1 MLKAIQAELYK
12 LFKNRTFKVL
22 ICVAVLLS
30 TLTVV
35 MCSSVFEK
43 ILNDSLGNMPQD
55 QKEVLM
61 EQLTSMSESEAIVTP
76 GQLGIQLQAKDMM
89 NPTSIEVYHASF
101 GSGVIEIIIGI
112 LVGALIAKEYSQG
125 TIKNFLAYGKRR
137 EEFYLAKFVSMV
149 IAVTIILAVM
159 TILPTI
165 VVTLMNG
172 WGKAFEISQLL
183 GMIKTFVASV
193 IAGSAVAAL
202 AMIIAT
208 LVKSNGATIGITVAI
223 FIGIPTLAGF
233 LYGIYPWFDRV
244 YEVLPFY
251 NSALAT
257 SIKAGNGDLLR
268 SVIIS
273 LVTIAISLFVGIK
286 IFKLEKNIKLG
297 FGIVIFIL
305 GIISFII
312 LPNKVGMQISVSGK
326 LQNYMPKIIA
336 VIIPIGLYG
345 LGFLPN
351 GNGKSAEI
359 KRNIILSLL
368 AIVIQI
374 FTLVSNL

>member
-172 WGKAFEISQLL
+172 WGQAFEISQLL

-223 FIGIPTLAGF
+223 FIGIPTLARF

-257 SIKAGNGDLLR
+257 SIKAGNGDLLI

-286 IFKLEKNIKLG
+286 IFKSQDIK
-297 FGIVIFIL
+297 
-305 GIISFII
+305 
-312 LPNKVGMQISVSGK
+312 
-326 LQNYMPKIIA
+326 
-336 VIIPIGLYG
+336 
-345 LGFLPN
+345 
-351 GNGKSAEI
+351 
-359 KRNIILSLL
+359 
-368 AIVIQI
+368 
-374 FTLVSNL
+374 

>member
-61 EQLTSMSESEAIVTP
+61 EQLTSMSESEAIVRP

-172 WGKAFEISQLL
+172 WGQSFEISQLL

-286 IFKLEKNIKLG
+286 IFKSQDIK
-297 FGIVIFIL
+297 
-305 GIISFII
+305 
-312 LPNKVGMQISVSGK
+312 
-326 LQNYMPKIIA
+326 
-336 VIIPIGLYG
+336 
-345 LGFLPN
+345 
-351 GNGKSAEI
+351 
-359 KRNIILSLL
+359 
-368 AIVIQI
+368 
-374 FTLVSNL
+374 

>member
-165 VVTLMNG
+165 VLTLMNG
-172 WGKAFEISQLL
+172 WGQAFEISQLL

-193 IAGSAVAAL
+193 IAGSALSAL

-223 FIGIPTLAGF
+223 FIGIPTLARF
-233 LYGIYPWFDRV
+233 LYGIYSWFDRV

-286 IFKLEKNIKLG
+286 IFKSQDIK
-297 FGIVIFIL
+297 
-305 GIISFII
+305 
-312 LPNKVGMQISVSGK
+312 
-326 LQNYMPKIIA
+326 
-336 VIIPIGLYG
+336 
-345 LGFLPN
+345 
-351 GNGKSAEI
+351 
-359 KRNIILSLL
+359 
-368 AIVIQI
+368 
-374 FTLVSNL
+374 

>member
-172 WGKAFEISQLL
+172 WGKAFEISQLF

-286 IFKLEKNIKLG
+286 IFKSQDIK
-297 FGIVIFIL
+297 
-305 GIISFII
+305 
-312 LPNKVGMQISVSGK
+312 
-326 LQNYMPKIIA
+326 
-336 VIIPIGLYG
+336 
-345 LGFLPN
+345 
-351 GNGKSAEI
+351 
-359 KRNIILSLL
+359 
-368 AIVIQI
+368 
-374 FTLVSNL
+374 

>member
-1 MLKAIQAELYK
+1 MLKAIQVELYK

-172 WGKAFEISQLL
+172 WGQAFEISQLL

-233 LYGIYPWFDRV
+233 LYGIYSWFDRV

-268 SVIIS
+268 TVIIS

-286 IFKLEKNIKLG
+286 IFKSQDIK
-297 FGIVIFIL
+297 
-305 GIISFII
+305 
-312 LPNKVGMQISVSGK
+312 
-326 LQNYMPKIIA
+326 
-336 VIIPIGLYG
+336 
-345 LGFLPN
+345 
-351 GNGKSAEI
+351 
-359 KRNIILSLL
+359 
-368 AIVIQI
+368 
-374 FTLVSNL
+374 

>member
-1 MLKAIQAELYK
+1 MLKAIQVELYK

-172 WGKAFEISQLL
+172 WGQAFEISQLL

-223 FIGIPTLAGF
+223 FIGIPTLARF
-233 LYGIYPWFDRV
+233 LYGIYSWFDRV

-286 IFKLEKNIKLG
+286 IFKSQDIK
-297 FGIVIFIL
+297 
-305 GIISFII
+305 
-312 LPNKVGMQISVSGK
+312 
-326 LQNYMPKIIA
+326 
-336 VIIPIGLYG
+336 
-345 LGFLPN
+345 
-351 GNGKSAEI
+351 
-359 KRNIILSLL
+359 
-368 AIVIQI
+368 
-374 FTLVSNL
+374 

>member
-172 WGKAFEISQLL
+172 WGQAFEISQLL

-193 IAGSAVAAL
+193 IASSAVAAL

-244 YEVLPFY
+244 YEILPFY

-286 IFKLEKNIKLG
+286 IFKSQDIK
-297 FGIVIFIL
+297 
-305 GIISFII
+305 
-312 LPNKVGMQISVSGK
+312 
-326 LQNYMPKIIA
+326 
-336 VIIPIGLYG
+336 
-345 LGFLPN
+345 
-351 GNGKSAEI
+351 
-359 KRNIILSLL
+359 
-368 AIVIQI
+368 
-374 FTLVSNL
+374 

>member
-172 WGKAFEISQLL
+172 WGQAFEISQLL

-193 IAGSAVAAL
+193 ISGSAVAAL

-223 FIGIPTLAGF
+223 FIGIPTLARF

-286 IFKLEKNIKLG
+286 IFKSQDIK
-297 FGIVIFIL
+297 
-305 GIISFII
+305 
-312 LPNKVGMQISVSGK
+312 
-326 LQNYMPKIIA
+326 
-336 VIIPIGLYG
+336 
-345 LGFLPN
+345 
-351 GNGKSAEI
+351 
-359 KRNIILSLL
+359 
-368 AIVIQI
+368 
-374 FTLVSNL
+374 

>member
-149 IAVTIILAVM
+149 IAVTIILVVM

-172 WGKAFEISQLL
+172 WGQAFEISQLL

-223 FIGIPTLAGF
+223 FIGIPTLARF
-233 LYGIYPWFDRV
+233 LYGIYPWLDRV

-273 LVTIAISLFVGIK
+273 LVTIAISLFMGIK
-286 IFKLEKNIKLG
+286 IFKSQDIK
-297 FGIVIFIL
+297 
-305 GIISFII
+305 
-312 LPNKVGMQISVSGK
+312 
-326 LQNYMPKIIA
+326 
-336 VIIPIGLYG
+336 
-345 LGFLPN
+345 
-351 GNGKSAEI
+351 
-359 KRNIILSLL
+359 
-368 AIVIQI
+368 
-374 FTLVSNL
+374 

>member
-137 EEFYLAKFVSMV
+137 EEFYLAKFVSVV

-286 IFKLEKNIKLG
+286 IFKSQDIK
-297 FGIVIFIL
+297 
-305 GIISFII
+305 
-312 LPNKVGMQISVSGK
+312 
-326 LQNYMPKIIA
+326 
-336 VIIPIGLYG
+336 
-345 LGFLPN
+345 
-351 GNGKSAEI
+351 
-359 KRNIILSLL
+359 
-368 AIVIQI
+368 
-374 FTLVSNL
+374 

>member
-101 GSGVIEIIIGI
+101 GSG
-112 LVGALIAKEYSQG
+112 VGALIAKEYSQG

-286 IFKLEKNIKLG
+286 IFKSQDIK
-297 FGIVIFIL
+297 
-305 GIISFII
+305 
-312 LPNKVGMQISVSGK
+312 
-326 LQNYMPKIIA
+326 
-336 VIIPIGLYG
+336 
-345 LGFLPN
+345 
-351 GNGKSAEI
+351 
-359 KRNIILSLL
+359 
-368 AIVIQI
+368 
-374 FTLVSNL
+374 

>member
-223 FIGIPTLAGF
+223 FIGIPTFAGF

-286 IFKLEKNIKLG
+286 IFKSQDIK
-297 FGIVIFIL
+297 
-305 GIISFII
+305 
-312 LPNKVGMQISVSGK
+312 
-326 LQNYMPKIIA
+326 
-336 VIIPIGLYG
+336 
-345 LGFLPN
+345 
-351 GNGKSAEI
+351 
-359 KRNIILSLL
+359 
-368 AIVIQI
+368 
-374 FTLVSNL
+374 

>member
-202 AMIIAT
+202 VMIIAT

-223 FIGIPTLAGF
+223 FIGIPTLARF
-233 LYGIYPWFDRV
+233 LYGIYSWFDRV

-286 IFKLEKNIKLG
+286 IFKSQDIK
-297 FGIVIFIL
+297 
-305 GIISFII
+305 
-312 LPNKVGMQISVSGK
+312 
-326 LQNYMPKIIA
+326 
-336 VIIPIGLYG
+336 
-345 LGFLPN
+345 
-351 GNGKSAEI
+351 
-359 KRNIILSLL
+359 
-368 AIVIQI
+368 
-374 FTLVSNL
+374 

>member
-268 SVIIS
+268 SVIIT

-286 IFKLEKNIKLG
+286 IFKSQDIK
-297 FGIVIFIL
+297 
-305 GIISFII
+305 
-312 LPNKVGMQISVSGK
+312 
-326 LQNYMPKIIA
+326 
-336 VIIPIGLYG
+336 
-345 LGFLPN
+345 
-351 GNGKSAEI
+351 
-359 KRNIILSLL
+359 
-368 AIVIQI
+368 
-374 FTLVSNL
+374 

>member
-223 FIGIPTLAGF
+223 FIVIPTLAGF

-286 IFKLEKNIKLG
+286 IFKSQDIK
-297 FGIVIFIL
+297 
-305 GIISFII
+305 
-312 LPNKVGMQISVSGK
+312 
-326 LQNYMPKIIA
+326 
-336 VIIPIGLYG
+336 
-345 LGFLPN
+345 
-351 GNGKSAEI
+351 
-359 KRNIILSLL
+359 
-368 AIVIQI
+368 
-374 FTLVSNL
+374 

>member
-172 WGKAFEISQLL
+172 WGQAFEISQLL

-193 IAGSAVAAL
+193 IAGSAVSAL

-208 LVKSNGATIGITVAI
+208 LVKGNGATIGITVAI

-233 LYGIYPWFDRV
+233 LYGIYSWFDRV

-286 IFKLEKNIKLG
+286 IFKSQDIK
-297 FGIVIFIL
+297 
-305 GIISFII
+305 
-312 LPNKVGMQISVSGK
+312 
-326 LQNYMPKIIA
+326 
-336 VIIPIGLYG
+336 
-345 LGFLPN
+345 
-351 GNGKSAEI
+351 
-359 KRNIILSLL
+359 
-368 AIVIQI
+368 
-374 FTLVSNL
+374 

>member
-233 LYGIYPWFDRV
+233 LYGIYSWFDRV

-286 IFKLEKNIKLG
+286 IFKSQDIK
-297 FGIVIFIL
+297 
-305 GIISFII
+305 
-312 LPNKVGMQISVSGK
+312 
-326 LQNYMPKIIA
+326 
-336 VIIPIGLYG
+336 
-345 LGFLPN
+345 
-351 GNGKSAEI
+351 
-359 KRNIILSLL
+359 
-368 AIVIQI
+368 
-374 FTLVSNL
+374 

>member
-244 YEVLPFY
+244 YEILPFY

-286 IFKLEKNIKLG
+286 IFKSQDIK
-297 FGIVIFIL
+297 
-305 GIISFII
+305 
-312 LPNKVGMQISVSGK
+312 
-326 LQNYMPKIIA
+326 
-336 VIIPIGLYG
+336 
-345 LGFLPN
+345 
-351 GNGKSAEI
+351 
-359 KRNIILSLL
+359 
-368 AIVIQI
+368 
-374 FTLVSNL
+374 